1 MKKGEIQNR
10 KRRHLDIC
18 LSKTL
23 TIESGNTRLDE
34 ISMPHK
40 SFPEIDTRL
49 ITTKC
54 DFLNHVLKIPVMIS
68 CMTGGSDE
76 GRKLN
81 RSLANVASQ
90 AGIAIGTGSIRVML
104 HRKETRSHFQLKEF
118 APNVPVLANIG
129 VAQLREYAP
138 ETLMEAAK
146 SIEADGLC
154 VHLNPSQ
161 EFFQEHGERNFN
173 GWYKEFGRLVEKADM
188 PILVKETGAG
198 IPPVEGLRLLKLG
211 VSFIDIAGT
220 GGTDWVVIEGHR
232 SDSAK
237 HSSSHLL
244 QKQNL
249 NDVPYFLS
257 AAHSFRDWG
266 YSTGELLIAYRQI
279 TKTEGKSSRLVK
291 GRIIASGG
299 LRTPRDFAVS
309 IACGAHIA
317 AAALPFVKLAS
328 DTGPDG
334 VFEYLAQITKGIRAA
349 LALSGSRNLD
359 ELRRSKLRITPGL
372 YYLAKN
378 LVNEIDEKEKTN
390 SNDFLEELP

>member
-1 MKKGEIQNR
+1 MKKNEIQKR

-18 LSKTL
+18 LNKAL
-23 TIESGNTRLDE
+23 AIESGNTRLDE
-34 ISMPHK
+34 ISIPHK
-40 SFPEIDTRL
+40 SLPEIDSRS

-81 RSLANVASQ
+81 RILANVASQ
-90 AGIAIGTGSIRVML
+90 AGIALCTGSIRVIL
-104 HRKETRSHFQLKEF
+104 HHEETRSHFQLKEF
-118 APNVPVLANIG
+118 APDVPVLANIG
-129 VAQLREYAP
+129 VAQLREYTP
-138 ETLMEAAK
+138 KILMEAVK

-154 VHLNPSQ
+154 VHLNASQ

-173 GWYKEFGRLVEKADM
+173 GWYEEFERLMEKADI
-188 PILVKETGAG
+188 PVLVKEIGAG

-211 VSFIDIAGT
+211 VAFIDIAGT
-220 GGTDWVVIEGHR
+220 GGTDWVAIEGHC
-232 SDSAK
+232 SNSAK
-237 HSSSHLL
+237 HSFSHLL
-244 QKQNL
+244 QKQN
-249 NDVPYFLS
+249 PYVS

-279 TKTEGKSSRLVK
+279 TETESKSSRLIK

-309 IACGAHIA
+309 IACGAQIA
-317 AAALPFVKLAS
+317 AAALPFVRIAS
-328 DTGPDG
+328 DTGSDG
-334 VFEYLAQITKGIRAA
+334 VFEYLAQITKGIQAA
-349 LALSGSRNLD
+349 LALSGSKNLD
-359 ELRRSKLRITPGL
+359 ELRRSKIRVTPKLRN
-372 YYLAKN
+372 LAKN

-390 SNDFLEELP
+390 SNDFLEELS